1 MIDHINIAQSSDN
14 SIHIENGEQCN
25 VNSVICITVPSKEP
39 SSIKMGNTY
48 IFNVEEDGKIV
59 FNTAASENTNKPA
72 SEGILDM
79 FEKIPEDLSDYEV
92 NKIVDFLNVKLLTE
106 TKNSRIYPYS
116 VKLTDNGDIK
126 VTFVIYNRDSIT
138 LGLPKLPVKLT
149 DAHKNVVF
157 AELVDLNAVVNCG
170 KIGIVQTLITRENLK
185 EKNPDLDQ
193 WDITFGV

>member
-1 MIDHINIAQSSDN
+1 MIDHINIVQSSDN
-14 SIHIENGEQCN
+14 SIHIENMEQCN

-48 IFNVEEDGKIV
+48 IFNVEEDGKII
-59 FNTAASENTNKPA
+59 FNSAAGENTSKPA

-79 FEKIPEDLSDYEV
+79 FEKIPENLSDYEIS
-92 NKIVDFLNVKLLTE
+92 KIVEFLNVKLLTE

-116 VKLTDNGDIK
+116 VKLTDDGDIK
-126 VTFVIYNRDSIT
+126 VTLVIHNRDQIA

-157 AELVDLNAVVNCG
+157 AEEVDLNAVVNCG
-170 KIGIVQTLITRENLK
+170 KIGIVQTIITK
-185 EKNPDLDQ
+185 EKLNEKKPDLDQ
-193 WDITFGV
+193 WDITFAV